1 MSKTWITGGVSILK
15 GTVAF
20 FHDQNGYGFIE
31 TDEMDDDVY
40 FNLDEQDADLEVEE
54 GVEVEFDQEEAERGP
69 KAVNMTLV

>member
-1 MSKTWITGGVSILK
+1 MK